1 VADYQ
6 AVFAVGD
13 AIVSYLNTA
22 YINAGITF
30 PCKFALVSSAD
41 MSSPDSITKLDKQLA
56 FYLHRIT
63 TSEHYRN
70 VTRLPD
76 APATEPVLYLDL
88 HYLLS
93 YWNSDADG
101 AEAEQKVLTWTMQ
114 QLQSNPI
121 MDTSILALSS
131 SAPNWAATDTVQ
143 LVPADLSM
151 QDLMDIWTGLG
162 PKYRLSVSYIV
173 RVVRVDQ
180 TLTPSMPVVAT
191 QFNLQPAPSAGGA
204 A

>member
-1 VADYQ
+1 MADYQ

-13 AIVSYLNTA
+13 AIVSFLTA
-22 YINAGITF
+22 AYATAAIGF
-30 PCKFALVSSAD
+30 PCTFKLISSAE
-41 MSSPDSITKLDKQLA
+41 MANPDTSKLDKNLGL
-56 FYLHRIT
+56 YLHRIT

-76 APATEPVLYLDL
+76 APSTEPVLYLDL

-101 AEAEQKVLTWTMQ
+101 AEAEQKVLVWTMQ
-114 QLQSNPI
+114 HLQANPI
-121 MDTSILALSS
+121 LDTSILGLSS
-131 SAPNWAATDTVQ
+131 SAPHWNPTDTVQ

-151 QDLMDIWTGLG
+151 KDLLDIWTGLG
-162 PKYRLSVSYIV
+162 PRYRLSVSYIV

-180 TLTPSMPVVAT
+180 SVTPRMPVVAT
-191 QFNLQPAPSAGGA
+191 QFRLQQVVPRGGA